1 MLTVYDDYDSIE
13 YDAIG
18 NPTIIGF
25 NDSGDWYSG
34 YELTWQGRQLMSY
47 IPFDNISGYTD
58 GMPAVSHVQRRRHPN
73 EQDGNATVETD
84 SYLTCFVMNLNF

>member
-47 IPFDNISGYTD
+47 IPFDNITGDTN
-58 GMPAVSHVQRRRHPN
+58 GLQAVSYTYN
-73 EQDGNATVETD
+73 ADGIRTSKTVTP
-84 SYLTCFVMNLNF
+84 LLKLIHI